1 MAGPAVL
8 GVADGQPTLTA
19 SGPAPELSASEDVL
33 PELEEAVEAAR
44 PMWKHPAFVVSMILT
59 LLALIAAGVFAALSI
74 FGDGDAKAE
83 NAGIALTNDN
93 AHLTWAGSGEMSLYA
108 VSGTDAVDI
117 SQLIIADGEA
127 WVPRALGLYD
137 TDTCFVVRPAN
148 VGDEP
153 VSLAADALAAQRATS
168 VCASGNTVE

>member
-1 MAGPAVL
+1 MTGPAVL
-8 GVADGQPTLTA
+8 GVANGQPILTA
-19 SGPAPELSASEDVL
+19 SGPAPELSATEDVL

-44 PMWKHPAFVVSMILT
+44 PMWKHPAFIVSMILT
-59 LLALIAAGVFAALSI
+59 TLALLAAGVFAAISI
-74 FGDGDAKAE
+74 FGGGDARAE

-93 AHLTWAGSGEMSLYA
+93 AHITWAGTGEMSLYA

-137 TDTCFVVRPAN
+137 ADTCFVIRPSSI
-148 VGDEP
+148 GHEP
-153 VSLAADALAAQRATS
+153 VSLAADELASQRATR
-168 VCASGNTVE
+168 VCASGNTAE